1 MAVAVYYHQ
10 CRCLHYAVTSCQ
22 LHVLLRIDGHVGHIF
37 QIFLH
42 QLTVRA
48 GLGREQILD
57 ILRLLPFTS
66 TSSAKLDSVTTL
78 LVGRFKEEWSMSYS
92 VLLAYS
98 VTYHHSSS
106 APDDSNR

>member
-1 MAVAVYYHQ
+1 MAVTVYYHQ

-42 QLTVRA
+42 QLAVRA

-57 ILRLLPFTS
+57 ILRLLHLHFHVLRKIGQRYHTS
-66 TSSAKLDSVTTL
+66 GGTL
-78 LVGRFKEEWSMSYS
+78 
-92 VLLAYS
+92 
-98 VTYHHSSS
+98 
-106 APDDSNR
+106 